1 MVNQETYKMEL
12 EIELKRV
19 ELEIKE
25 KELEIHKN
33 NMEAVK
39 TKEKIEAQFPEHRI
53 ESHIENI
60 ILGKSP
66 SAGYVMTP
74 VFSDNLMVIGALAYK
89 NYCLEEEKSTLCS
102 LKEDLVDKMSRETIC
117 GLPIE

>member
-1 MVNQETYKMEL
+1 MVNRETYKMEL
-12 EIELKRV
+12 ELELKRV

-33 NMEAVK
+33 NMGAIK
-39 TKEKIEAQFPEHRI
+39 TKEKIEAQYPEHRI

-66 SAGYVMTP
+66 SAEYVMTQ
-74 VFSDNLMVIGALAYK
+74 VFSNNLMLIGALAYK
-89 NYCLEEEKSTLCS
+89 NYCLEEEISNLCS
-102 LKEDLVDKMSRETIC
+102 LKEDLEDKMSRKTMY